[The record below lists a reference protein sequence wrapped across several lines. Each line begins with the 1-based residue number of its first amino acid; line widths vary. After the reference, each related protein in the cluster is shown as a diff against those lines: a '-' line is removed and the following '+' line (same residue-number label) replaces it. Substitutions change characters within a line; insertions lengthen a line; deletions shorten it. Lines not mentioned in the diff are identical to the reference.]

1 MPEFLYPGHNY
12 LGPGNVLDHGEP
24 VDNADEIAREHDFAY
39 SVARREE
46 DIYRADWQAIK
57 QFGGD
62 FVSTGNVA
70 DVVGIVGLGAKTIVE
85 RPLGTV
91 LYGMPKGKDRG
102 FDVPWGYN
110 RRGEPFYNRG
120 MKVWKD
126 RHKKRSVSAG

>member
-91 LYGMPKGKDRG
+91 FYGMP
-102 FDVPWGYN
+102 VLV
-110 RRGEPFYNRG
+110 
-120 MKVWKD
+120 MLLT
-126 RHKKRSVSAG
+126 